1 MVGLVSTLLI
11 LAMLV
16 VILIKVHTRR
26 HPQYE
31 STHTGVNVGNTP
43 ASSDTRNNTVSLQ
56 KINSHPGGAFG
67 SLSPSGSDDPDL
79 IPLRSSTSS
88 RIGMGLFF
96 EIFSHEAILCKGKRI
111 GIKSI
116 LWQKCTDRYQKSH
129 KTKIGVKTFVWDFS
143 EADGQQARLTKFLHN
158 PFSSYLDV
166 FCACI
171 KPISILWCIS
181 LCKILA
187 YCKYFSVLLDAQ
199 CSYLTCLE

>member
-31 STHTGVNVGNTP
+31 STHTGVNVGSAP

-88 RIGMGLFF
+88 RIGMWFFWKYFLMKLFF
-96 EIFSHEAILCKGKRI
+96 CIKANIQGSNQYYDKNAPTDTKKVIKLKLAWKLLYGIFSKRTDSKLGWQSSYI
-111 GIKSI
+111 IRLVATSMYSI
-116 LWQKCTDRYQKSH
+116 LASSLYPSY
-129 KTKIGVKTFVWDFS
+129 GV
-143 EADGQQARLTKFLHN
+143 
-158 PFSSYLDV
+158 
-166 FCACI
+166 
-171 KPISILWCIS
+171 
-181 LCKILA
+181 LA
-187 YCKYFSVLLDAQ
+187 FAKY
-199 CSYLTCLE
+199 